1 VWLLAALMAAWTA
14 AGTAEDK
21 KPEWTVDDI
30 LLAESA
36 GQFQISPD
44 GKWAVWVRSA
54 ADKEKGESVSNL
66 WLSSLTEKK
75 ELQLTRGTVTHSAP
89 RWSPDGALISFLST
103 RALPESV
110 KKSDLSRRSSG

>member
-1 VWLLAALMAAWTA
+1 MSARVWLLAVAALLMWATA
-14 AGTAEDK
+14 TAEDK

-54 ADKEKGESVSNL
+54 VDKEKGETASNL
-66 WLSSLTEKK
+66 WLSSLSEKK
-75 ELQLTRGTVTHSAP
+75 ELQLTRGTATHSAP
-89 RWSPDGALISFLST
+89 RWAPDGSVISFLST
-103 RALPESV
+103 RPLPASV
-110 KKSDLSRRSSG
+110 KKSDLS